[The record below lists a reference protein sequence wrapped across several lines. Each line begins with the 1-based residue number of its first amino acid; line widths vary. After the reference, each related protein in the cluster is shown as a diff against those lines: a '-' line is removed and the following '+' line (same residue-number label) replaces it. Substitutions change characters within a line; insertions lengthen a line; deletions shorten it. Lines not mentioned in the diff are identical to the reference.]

1 VVKLSIIT
9 INLNNKTG
17 LEKTIKSVINQTFI
31 DFEFIIIDGNSSD
44 GSLEVIKHYAN
55 NITYWVSENDT
66 GIYNAMNKGITKSL
80 GEYCLFLNSGDS
92 LVDSSVLQQVFSC
105 STNEDIVSGNIY
117 LISKKN
123 QKRRLQK
130 SLPSSQI
137 LFSDLFESSLNHQ
150 ASFIRRSLF
159 YEYGLY
165 DENYRVIS
173 DWLFTIKALGMGNAT
188 YRFLDLI
195 ISEVDADGI
204 SGNILSFYYTE
215 NIPALN
221 KILPDRILK
230 DYQSGYIQM
239 VKRIKLNKFTW
250 FLFRVVNKLSLVIN
264 KIKAY

>member
-1 VVKLSIIT
+1 
-9 INLNNKTG
+9 
-17 LEKTIKSVINQTFI
+17 
-31 DFEFIIIDGNSSD
+31 
-44 GSLEVIKHYAN
+44 
-55 NITYWVSENDT
+55 
-66 GIYNAMNKGITKSL
+66 M
-80 GEYCLFLNSGDS
+80 
-92 LVDSSVLQQVFSC
+92 
-105 STNEDIVSGNIY
+105 
-117 LISKKN
+117 
-123 QKRRLQK
+123 
-130 SLPSSQI
+130 
-137 LFSDLFESSLNHQ
+137 FSDLFESSLNHQ